1 MRERGRQKI
10 VFSVAPFLSSRTTL
24 LRQPCSKPMHGKQ
37 RIQAI
42 EEDVVYYEDG
52 ADTVKT
58 SVPSPRTLERRLEV
72 EIKNKREVRNAID
85 QGREDAVK
93 SGVTDI
99 EEFTNTWINT
109 SIAHLD
115 GSQGSPEATMTV
127 PAAASGPKVKDK
139 NLDSID
145 LDQPKSTYA
154 HHTAPDPPP
163 PRLLP
168 TTMPPPPS
176 TQPHGGEDTARAVSA
191 EQHGDQDDCGYY
203 ILNNLEVI
211 DRQLYDVLVQL
222 THDTVG
228 REVDSEMLSAIEAL
242 RESRRNLLDAQKKI
256 LKLKRHHGL
265 YPKDGPRMGKA
276 FCSAASSSEAAPA
289 ASEAAPAASSSEA
302 APAASSSEAA
312 PGSGAASRELVVAES
327 E

>member
-1 MRERGRQKI
+1 
-10 VFSVAPFLSSRTTL
+10 
-24 LRQPCSKPMHGKQ
+24 MHGKQ
-37 RIQAI
+37 PIQAI
-42 EEDVVYYEDG
+42 EEDVVYYDDG

-58 SVPSPRTLERRLEV
+58 SVPSPRTLDRRLEV
-72 EIKNKREVRNAID
+72 EIKKKREVWNAID
-85 QGREDAVK
+85 QGREDAMK

-99 EEFTNTWINT
+99 EGLTNTWINT

-127 PAAASGPKVKDK
+127 PAAASGPKVEDK

-154 HHTAPDPPP
+154 DRALVHASAHAAPDPPS

-176 TQPHGGEDTARAVSA
+176 TQPHRGKDTARAEND
-191 EQHGDQDDCGYY
+191 EQQGDQDDCGYY

-211 DRQLYDVLVQL
+211 DRQLIDVTVAL

-228 REVDSEMLSAIEAL
+228 KQVDPDMLIAIEAL
-242 RESRRNLLDAQKKI
+242 RKSRRNLQEAKDKI

-265 YPKDGPRMGKA
+265 YPKDGPREG
-276 FCSAASSSEAAPA
+276 
-289 ASEAAPAASSSEA
+289 
-302 APAASSSEAA
+302 
-312 PGSGAASRELVVAES
+312 R
-327 E
+327 